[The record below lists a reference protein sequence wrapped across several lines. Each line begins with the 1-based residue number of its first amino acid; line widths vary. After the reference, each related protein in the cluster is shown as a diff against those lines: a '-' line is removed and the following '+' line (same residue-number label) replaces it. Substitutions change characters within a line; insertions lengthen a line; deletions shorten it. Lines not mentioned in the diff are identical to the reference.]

1 MKIGEKKGIKA
12 IIAVTVFCIIINLM
26 SACGKESKNSEE
38 KGQDL
43 PKIIVGVDNYPPYTY
58 EDTDGKPTGIDMD
71 LATEAFHRMGYQA
84 IFEYINW
91 EDKKALVDEGKID
104 CIWSSFTMDGREN
117 DYNWAGPYMVSRQ
130 VVAVNK
136 SSGIYKLA
144 DLEGKKIAV
153 QSTTKPEGIL
163 RQHTDARIPDIGE
176 VISLQNRELLY
187 PFMSKGYVEAVAAHE
202 TAILQ
207 YMKDYD
213 VEYRILEEPLM
224 TVGIGVAFSKN
235 DERGLD
241 KELTDIFQEMRK
253 DGTAEKI
260 IGKYLENPEK
270 YLEVDDNA
278 K

>member
-1 MKIGEKKGIKA
+1 MKNDGKNVMKS
-12 IIAVTVFCIIINLM
+12 IITMIIFCITISLING
-26 SACGKESKNSEE
+26 CEKENKNLEE
-38 KGQDL
+38 NEQTL
-43 PKIIVGVDNYPPYTY
+43 PEIIVGVDNYPPYTY
-58 EDTDGKPTGIDMD
+58 EDADGNLTGIDMD
-71 LATEAFHRMGYQA
+71 LATEAFGRMGYQA
-84 IFEYINW
+84 VFEYINW
-91 EDKKALVDEGKID
+91 EEKKVLVEEGKID

-136 SSGIYKLA
+136 SSGIYKLS

-153 QSTTKPEGIL
+153 QSTTKPEEIL
-163 RQHTDARIPDIGE
+163 KQHSDPRIPNIGE
-176 VISLQNRELLY
+176 VFSLQNRELLY
-187 PFMSKGYVEAVAAHE
+187 PFMSKGYVDAVAAHE

-207 YMKDYD
+207 YMKDYN

-224 TVGIGVAFSKN
+224 AVGIGVAFSKN

-241 KELTDIFQEMRK
+241 KELSDIFQKMRE

-260 IGKYLENPEK
+260 IGKYLENPGK
-270 YLEVDDNA
+270 YLEVDGNA